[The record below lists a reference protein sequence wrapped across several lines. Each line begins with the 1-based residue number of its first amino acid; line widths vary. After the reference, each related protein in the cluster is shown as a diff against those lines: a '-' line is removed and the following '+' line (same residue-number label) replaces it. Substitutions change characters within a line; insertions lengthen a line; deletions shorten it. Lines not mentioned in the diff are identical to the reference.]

1 MEILLDR
8 VIKKKDESHKHT
20 ALGIK
25 QDYNAKIRR
34 DLKSRLLHN
43 FMHLGSFLRK
53 YNLLNLYLKRNRKP
67 GKTDNH
73 RRTWNNGKESTLQ
86 QTSDP
91 DSFTCMWG
99 CLSNPFYRNG
109 ESPFYTN
116 YSREWEKN

>member
-73 RRTWNNGKESTLQ
+73 RRT
-86 QTSDP
+86 
-91 DSFTCMWG
+91 
-99 CLSNPFYRNG
+99 
-109 ESPFYTN
+109 
-116 YSREWEKN
+116 